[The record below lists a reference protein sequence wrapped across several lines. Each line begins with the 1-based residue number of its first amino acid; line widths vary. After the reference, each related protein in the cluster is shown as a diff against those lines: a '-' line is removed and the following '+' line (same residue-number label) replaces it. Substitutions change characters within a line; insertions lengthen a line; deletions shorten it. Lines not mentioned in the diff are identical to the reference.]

1 VKIHVLCVFV
11 WMLSLASL
19 GRRVS
24 VRKGLVGYLNVV
36 RGRMASSSVS
46 LKDEV
51 ESLRA
56 AVKEQVG
63 ETNRIGPLASKRLMC
78 VASWA
83 CTIWPNGPAWSY
95 VNMPHSLM
103 GYSVNA

>member
-1 VKIHVLCVFV
+1 MLCVFV

-24 VRKGLVGYLNVV
+24 VRKGLVGYLSVV
-36 RGRMASSSVS
+36 RGRMASSSVP

-51 ESLRA
+51 EALRT

-63 ETNRIGPLASKRLMC
+63 RDQQNR
-78 VASWA
+78 
-83 CTIWPNGPAWSY
+83 PNGQQTTYACSLLGVYNLAEWPCVVVSQHTSY
-95 VNMPHSLM
+95 LN
-103 GYSVNA
+103 GI